1 MRLFI
6 HKLVVVIVLFSVH
19 WVAVAEKFKANF
31 NYLLFSIPDE
41 TAYVELQF
49 FFHGSGLT
57 YQLTDKKTYQAFVA
71 ANISFIKDDTVIK
84 RNYVFSSDEY
94 TDTVLLTDNIFN
106 IIRIPLPS
114 GKCRMEIAMIDKSAS
129 KPDTLFF
136 RDNLNVDNSRNF
148 VRFSDIMPIG
158 FFAQATKN
166 DNFSKHGIEY
176 IPYFSNFYPENIK
189 FLTFMTE
196 IYNTDNIIQSNDFV
210 IHTYI
215 SHHKNSKPLSSQYEK
230 WEAAKKSDMYVLF
243 QSFDID
249 SLPSGNYELKIEVRD
264 RKDTLHAYTSY
275 FFQRSNPSV
284 TNNSIA
290 RADSLPYDTL
300 KLYLDY
306 IYIIATPDEQ
316 LFIENISPNKYK
328 EIEDFFTAFWTK
340 RNKENP
346 HEAWYK
352 YYNQVMRTNYNYSTL
367 RLKGYKT
374 DRGHY
379 YLKYGPP
386 YDIEYHHSS
395 VNGPPFEIWT
405 YNTMPDGQVN
415 VFFVFYNPD
424 LVTNDFRLLH
434 STARGMFKNERW
446 KEILHISD
454 DELRE
459 ILLPIMESPG
469 LDNSRRRDDFF
480 RDE

>member
-1 MRLFI
+1 MKLFI
-6 HKLVVVIVLFSVH
+6 HKLAVVIVLFSISLLS
-19 WVAVAEKFKANF
+19 VAEKFKVNF

-41 TAYVELQF
+41 MSYVELQF
-49 FFHGSGLT
+49 FLHGNGLT
-57 YQLTDKKTYQAFVA
+57 YQLTDKGTYQAFIA
-71 ANISFIKDDTVIK
+71 TSISFIKNDTTIR
-84 RNYVFSSDEY
+84 RNYTFSSDEY
-94 TDTVLLTDNIFN
+94 ADTVSLTDNVFN
-106 IIRIPLPS
+106 IVRIPLPE
-114 GKCRMEIAMIDKSAS
+114 GKCQMEVIMFDKNAL

-136 RDNLNVDNSRNF
+136 KDELEMDNSRNI

-196 IYNTDNIIQSNDFV
+196 IYNTDNIIKSSNFV
-210 IHTYI
+210 IHSYI
-215 SHHKNSKPLSSQYEK
+215 SYHRSNKPLSSRYEK
-230 WEAAKKSDMYVLF
+230 WEAAKKTDMYVLF

-264 RKDTLHAYTSY
+264 GMDTLHAYASY

-284 TNNSIA
+284 TNSSIA

-316 LFIENISPNKYK
+316 LFIENISPDKYK
-328 EIEDFFTAFWTK
+328 EIEDFFTAFWEK
-340 RNKENP
+340 RDKNNP
-346 HEAWYK
+346 QEAWYK

-424 LVTNDFRLLH
+424 LVTNDFKLLH
-434 STARGMFKNERW
+434 STARGLFRNDKW
-446 KEILHISD
+446 KEILHVSD
-454 DELRE
+454 EEFRE
-459 ILLPIMESPG
+459 ISNPGMENLG
-469 LDNSRRRDDFF
+469 IDKKKDEWY

>member
-1 MRLFI
+1 MKLFI
-6 HKLVVVIVLFSVH
+6 HKLVIVIILFSVPLFS
-19 WVAVAEKFKANF
+19 VAEKFKVNF

-41 TAYVELQF
+41 ISYVELHF
-49 FFHGSGLT
+49 FFHGNGLT
-57 YQLTDKKTYQAFVA
+57 YKLTDKGTYQAFIV
-71 ANISFIKDDTVIK
+71 ANISFTKDDTVIK
-84 RNYVFSSDEY
+84 RNYTFSSDEY
-94 TDTVLLTDNIFN
+94 VDTIFTNTVFN
-106 IIRIPLPS
+106 IVRIPLPE
-114 GKCRMEIAMIDKSAS
+114 GKCQMEVIIFDKNAL

-136 RDNLNVDNSRNF
+136 KDKLEADNSRNI

-158 FFAQATKN
+158 YFTQATKN
-166 DNFSKHGIEY
+166 DNFSKHGVEY
-176 IPYFSNFYPENIK
+176 VPYFSNFYPENIK

-215 SHHKNSKPLSSQYEK
+215 SLHNKNKPLSLQYEK
-230 WEAAKKSDMYVLF
+230 WEAAKKTDMYVLF

-249 SLPSGNYELKIEVRD
+249 SLPSGNYQLKIEVRD

-284 TNNSIA
+284 TNNSIT

-316 LFIENISPNKYK
+316 LFIENISPDKYK
-328 EIEDFFTAFWTK
+328 EIEDFFTAFWEK
-340 RNKENP
+340 RDKENP
-346 HEAWYK
+346 QEAWYK

-367 RLKGYKT
+367 KLKGYKT

-405 YNTMPDGQVN
+405 YNTMSDGQVN

-424 LVTNDFRLLH
+424 LVTNDFKLLH
-434 STARGMFKNERW
+434 STARGLFRNDKW
-446 KEILHISD
+446 KEILHIN
-454 DELRE
+454 DEEFRE
-459 ILLPIMESPG
+459 ISNPG
-469 LDNSRRRDDFF
+469 MKIDSKKKDEWY